1 MFLGPRAQRFS
12 TAAPPPCVSFLI
24 AGRYKMAKSLP
35 TWQTPDRQSMKSWRN
50 IHEVSLPRDGHPVF
64 AALYDPKSASAE
76 RRWMGGRR
84 RRLLAGAR
92 GAVLEIGGGTGANLA
107 HYRDIDRVTIAEPD
121 PFMRN
126 RIGPKLEEA
135 RVPVEV
141 SAAGAEALPFPDG
154 SFDTVVSTLVL
165 CTVTDQEAALDE
177 VRRVLRPGGRLLFI
191 EHVRAA
197 GSAARWQDR
206 LEPLWRRLLGGCHPN
221 RDTVAAIEEAGFE
234 IETFESFYPPDPLS
248 ALMPHVQGS
257 ATVRLAA

>member
-1 MFLGPRAQRFS
+1 
-12 TAAPPPCVSFLI
+12 
-24 AGRYKMAKSLP
+24 
-35 TWQTPDRQSMKSWRN
+35 MK
-50 IHEVSLPRDGHPVF
+50 DGHPIF
-64 AALYDPKSASAE
+64 AALYDQKSASAE
-76 RRWMGGRR
+76 RRWMGERR

-92 GAVLEIGGGTGANLA
+92 GAVLEIGGGTGANLV
-107 HYRDIDRVTIAEPD
+107 HYRNVDRVTIAEPD

-141 SAAGAEALPFPDG
+141 SAAGAEALPYPDG

-165 CTVTDQEAALDE
+165 CTVPDQEAALDE

>member
-1 MFLGPRAQRFS
+1 
-12 TAAPPPCVSFLI
+12 
-24 AGRYKMAKSLP
+24 
-35 TWQTPDRQSMKSWRN
+35 MK
-50 IHEVSLPRDGHPVF
+50 DGHPIF
-64 AALYDPKSASAE
+64 AALYDQKSASAE
-76 RRWMGGRR
+76 RRWMGERR

-107 HYRDIDRVTIAEPD
+107 HYRNVDRVTIAEPD
-121 PFMRN
+121 RFMRN

-135 RVPVEV
+135 RVPVQV
-141 SAAGAEALPFPDG
+141 SAAGAEALPYPDG

-165 CTVTDQEAALDE
+165 CTVLDQEAALDE

>member
-1 MFLGPRAQRFS
+1 MAQELRA
-12 TAAPPPCVSFLI
+12 
-24 AGRYKMAKSLP
+24 
-35 TWQTPDRQSMKSWRN
+35 WQTLGGVPVGRSRDIHEAGSMK
-50 IHEVSLPRDGHPVF
+50 DGHPIF
-64 AALYDPKSASAE
+64 AALYDHIGASME

-92 GAVLEIGGGTGANLA
+92 GAVLEIGGGTGANLV
-107 HYRDIDRVTIAEPD
+107 HYRDVDRVTIAEPD
-121 PFMRN
+121 TFMRS
-126 RIGPKLEEA
+126 RIGPKLEDV

-141 SAAGAEALPFPDG
+141 SSAGAEALPFPDG
-154 SFDTVVSTLVL
+154 SFDTVVSTLVM
-165 CTVTDQEAALDE
+165 CTVPDQAAVLDE

-197 GSAARWQDR
+197 GSMARWQDR

-248 ALMPHVQGS
+248 SLTPHIQGS

>member
-1 MFLGPRAQRFS
+1 M
-12 TAAPPPCVSFLI
+12 
-24 AGRYKMAKSLP
+24 GRSRDNYETS
-35 TWQTPDRQSMKSWRN
+35 SMK
-50 IHEVSLPRDGHPVF
+50 EGHPIF
-64 AALYDPKSASAE
+64 AALYDPIRASAE

-84 RRLLAGAR
+84 RQLLAGAR
-92 GAVLEIGGGTGANLA
+92 GAVLEIGGGTGTNLA
-107 HYRDIDRVTIAEPD
+107 HYRDVDRVTIAEPD

-126 RIGPKLEEA
+126 RIGPKVEDA

-141 SAAGAEALPFPDG
+141 SATGAESLPFPDG

-165 CTVTDQEAALDE
+165 CTVPDQETALDE

-197 GSAARWQDR
+197 EPMARWQDR
-206 LEPLWRRLLGGCHPN
+206 LELLRRRLLGGCHPN

-234 IETFESFYPPDPLS
+234 IETFESLYPPDPTS
-248 ALMPHVQGS
+248 DLMPHVQGS

>member
-1 MFLGPRAQRFS
+1 MRRS
-12 TAAPPPCVSFLI
+12 
-24 AGRYKMAKSLP
+24 R
-35 TWQTPDRQSMKSWRN
+35 DD
-50 IHEVSLPRDGHPVF
+50 HESGLTRGGHPIF
-64 AALYDPKSASAE
+64 AALYDPIGASME

-107 HYRDIDRVTIAEPD
+107 HYRNVDRVTIAEPD

-126 RIGPKLEEA
+126 RIGPKLEDA

-141 SAAGAEALPFPDG
+141 SAAGAEELPFPDG

-165 CTVTDQEAALDE
+165 CTVPDQDSALDE

-197 GSAARWQDR
+197 GSTARWQDR
-206 LEPLWRRLLGGCHPN
+206 LEPLWGRLLGGCHPN

-234 IETFESFYPPDPLS
+234 IETFESFHPPVFLS
-248 ALMPHVQGS
+248 SLTPHVQGL
-257 ATVRLAA
+257 ATVQLAA

>member
-1 MFLGPRAQRFS
+1 
-12 TAAPPPCVSFLI
+12 
-24 AGRYKMAKSLP
+24 MAKTLP
-35 TWQTPDRQSMKSWRN
+35 TCQTLDGETMRRLRHD
-50 IHEVSLPRDGHPVF
+50 HEAGLKRGGHPIF
-64 AALYDPKSASAE
+64 AALYDRRGASME

-107 HYRDIDRVTIAEPD
+107 HYRDVDRVVVAEPD
-121 PFMRN
+121 PFMR
-126 RIGPKLEEA
+126 RRLARKLEDA

-165 CTVTDQEAALDE
+165 CTVPDQEAALDE
-177 VRRVLRPGGRLLFI
+177 VRRVLRTGGRLLFI

-197 GSAARWQDR
+197 GAAARWQDR

-234 IETFESFYPPDPLS
+234 IESFESFYPPDPLS
-248 ALMPHVQGS
+248 VLMPHVQGL
-257 ATVRLAA
+257 ATIRLAA

>member
-1 MFLGPRAQRFS
+1 
-12 TAAPPPCVSFLI
+12 
-24 AGRYKMAKSLP
+24 MAKTLP
-35 TWQTPDRQSMKSWRN
+35 TCQTLDGEIMRRLHDD
-50 IHEVSLPRDGHPVF
+50 HEAGLKRGGHPIF
-64 AALYDPKSASAE
+64 AALYERMGASME

-92 GAVLEIGGGTGANLA
+92 GAVLEIGGGTGANLT
-107 HYRDIDRVTIAEPD
+107 HYRDVDRVTIAEPD

-126 RIGPKLEEA
+126 RIGPKLEDT

-141 SAAGAEALPFPDG
+141 SAAGAEELPFPDG

-165 CTVTDQEAALDE
+165 CTVPDQESALDE

-197 GSAARWQDR
+197 GSTARWQDR

-234 IETFESFYPPDPLS
+234 IETFESFHPPVFLS
-248 ALMPHVQGS
+248 SLTPHVQGS
-257 ATVRLAA
+257 ATIRLAA

>member
-1 MFLGPRAQRFS
+1 
-12 TAAPPPCVSFLI
+12 
-24 AGRYKMAKSLP
+24 
-35 TWQTPDRQSMKSWRN
+35 MKD
-50 IHEVSLPRDGHPVF
+50 EHPIF
-64 AALYDPKSASAE
+64 AALYDQKSASAE
-76 RRWMGGRR
+76 RRWMDERR

-107 HYRDIDRVTIAEPD
+107 HYRNVDRVTIAEPD

-126 RIGPKLEEA
+126 RIGPKLDEA

-141 SAAGAEALPFPDG
+141 SAAGAEALPYPDG

-165 CTVTDQEAALDE
+165 CTVPDQEAALDE

>member
-1 MFLGPRAQRFS
+1 MRRS
-12 TAAPPPCVSFLI
+12 
-24 AGRYKMAKSLP
+24 R
-35 TWQTPDRQSMKSWRN
+35 DD
-50 IHEVSLPRDGHPVF
+50 HESGLTRGGHPIF
-64 AALYDPKSASAE
+64 AALYDPIGASME

-107 HYRDIDRVTIAEPD
+107 YYRDVDRVTIAEPD

-126 RIGPKLEEA
+126 RIGPKLEDA
-135 RVPVEV
+135 PVPVEV
-141 SAAGAEALPFPDG
+141 SAAGAEELPFPDG

-165 CTVTDQEAALDE
+165 CTVPDQESALDE

-197 GSAARWQDR
+197 GSTARWQDR
-206 LEPLWRRLLGGCHPN
+206 LEPLWGRLLGGCHPN

-234 IETFESFYPPDPLS
+234 IETFESFHPPVFLS
-248 ALMPHVQGS
+248 SLTPHVQGS
-257 ATVRLAA
+257 ATIRLAA

>member
-1 MFLGPRAQRFS
+1 
-12 TAAPPPCVSFLI
+12 
-24 AGRYKMAKSLP
+24 
-35 TWQTPDRQSMKSWRN
+35 MK
-50 IHEVSLPRDGHPVF
+50 DGHPIF
-64 AALYDPKSASAE
+64 AALYDQKSAFAE
-76 RRWMGGRR
+76 RRWMGERR
-84 RRLLAGAR
+84 RRLLSGAR

-107 HYRDIDRVTIAEPD
+107 HYRNVDRVTIAEPD
-121 PFMRN
+121 RFMRN

-141 SAAGAEALPFPDG
+141 SAAGAEALPYPDG

-165 CTVTDQEAALDE
+165 CTVPDQEAALDE

>member
-1 MFLGPRAQRFS
+1 MRRLRNNHETSP
-12 TAAPPPCVSFLI
+12 
-24 AGRYKMAKSLP
+24 AK
-35 TWQTPDRQSMKSWRN
+35 D
-50 IHEVSLPRDGHPVF
+50 EHPIF
-64 AALYDPKSASAE
+64 AALYERMGVSME

-92 GAVLEIGGGTGANLA
+92 GAVLEIGGGTGANLP
-107 HYRDIDRVTIAEPD
+107 HYRDVDRVIVTEPD
-121 PFMRN
+121 PFMR
-126 RIGPKLEEA
+126 RRLVRKLADA

-141 SAAGAEALPFPDG
+141 SAAGAEELPFPDG

-165 CTVTDQEAALDE
+165 CTVQYQESALDE

-197 GSAARWQDR
+197 GSTARWQDR
-206 LEPLWRRLLGGCHPN
+206 LEPLWGWLHGGCHPN

-234 IETFESFYPPDPLS
+234 IETFESFHPPVLLS
-248 ALMPHVQGS
+248 SLTPHVQGS